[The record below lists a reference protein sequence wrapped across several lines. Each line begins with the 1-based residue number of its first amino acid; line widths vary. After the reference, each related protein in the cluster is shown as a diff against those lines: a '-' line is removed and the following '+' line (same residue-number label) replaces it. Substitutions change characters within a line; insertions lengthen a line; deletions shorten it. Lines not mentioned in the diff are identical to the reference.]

1 MTFTDLHSC
10 KHLRGQY
17 VTTLCSGL
25 DMWVGCIESS
35 VLASAGSC
43 DAVSRWKQKVKL
55 IKRRQ

>member
-17 VTTLCSGL
+17 VTTLCLGL

-35 VLASAGSC
+35 LLASAGSR
-43 DAVSRWKQKVKL
+43 DTVSRWKQKVKL
-55 IKRRQ
+55 